1 MKVLSVLSTTLLLCS
16 AANAFIAHSGA
27 SQRSETVLFGLF
39 DGFKGMGSGK
49 SDLDEEWARQQAY
62 LANRQKLLKEGYFE
76 GQMEARMKAR
86 KAAMEKYNAGVVA
99 PSQAAK
105 EKEEAVSTPVKK
117 SGSVDEEVFVDE
129 SADFMGALKNFFKKD

>member
-1 MKVLSVLSTTLLLCS
+1 MKVLNAIS
-16 AANAFIAHSGA
+16 ATVFIIGAAEAFTAHSGT
-27 SQRSETVLFGLF
+27 SLRTKTSLNGLF

-76 GQMEARMKAR
+76 GQMEARMNAR
-86 KAAMEKYNAGVVA
+86 KAAMEKFNAGVTA

-105 EKEEAVSTPVKK
+105 EEEVVNKPVKR
-117 SGSVDEEVFVDE
+117 SSSVDEEVFVDE
-129 SADFMGALKNFFKKD
+129 SADFMGALKNFFNKKD